1 MSDTLIQFGHSFQKK
16 IIVLLLF
23 NSRFLQTISDI
34 IEPDYF
40 DSGADKW
47 LVKAIKKYYE
57 TYKVGPTL
65 DALKIQ
71 IDEISADLLKRT
83 VVDNLR
89 EAFQLRESTDLN
101 FVEEK
106 IIEFCKNQ
114 NLKKAIMESVELLE
128 RQDYD
133 GIKTVVDM
141 AMKAGT
147 TKDLGHDYIEGLEE
161 RLTTSARD
169 TTPTGWD
176 IIDEIMS
183 GGLGKGELGV
193 LVAPAGVGKTWML
206 QRIAYHSLC
215 IGKTVLHYTLE
226 LNQAYVGLRYDTIFS
241 GIPTNEIKYHKEA
254 VRKALEKAKGKLLIK
269 YFPTRSASVQTIN
282 AHLKQ
287 VELSGMK
294 PDIVIVDY
302 ADIMR
307 DISGVK
313 ELRHQLGNI
322 YEDLRGLAGEMDIPI
337 WTASQANR
345 SALEEDV
352 IGAEKIAESYSK
364 VMTADFVVSLSR
376 KIEDKASNTA
386 RAHVIKNRFGIDGIT
401 YPCSM
406 NTHTGLIAV
415 HRPSSK
421 GGIDTS
427 RKMKS
432 SEDFLKQT
440 ARNAYKVLGPNVVF
454 GDEEKTSDKKL
465 TGFE

>member
-34 IEPDYF
+34 ILSEYF
-40 DSGADKW
+40 DSDADKW
-47 LVKAIKKYYE
+47 LVRSIKKYYE
-57 TYKVGPTL
+57 KYKVEPTL

-71 IDEISADLLKRT
+71 IDDISSEVLKKL
-83 VVDNLR
+83 VIDNLR
-89 EAFQLRESTDLN
+89 EVFQHREATDLE

-114 NLKKAIMESVELLE
+114 NLKRAIMDSVDMLE
-128 RQDYD
+128 RHDYD
-133 GIKTVVDM
+133 GIKTVIDV

-147 TKDLGHDYIEGLEE
+147 TKDLGHDYVVGLEE
-161 RLTTSARD
+161 RLTKSTRD
-169 TTPTGWD
+169 TIPTGWE

-193 LVAPAGVGKTWML
+193 LVAPAGIGKTWML
-206 QRIAYHSLC
+206 QRIAHHSLC
-215 IGKTVLHYTLE
+215 IGKNVLHYTLE
-226 LNQAYVGLRYDTIFS
+226 LNQSYIGLRYDTIFS
-241 GIPTNEIKYHKEA
+241 GIPTSEIKYQKEA
-254 VRKALEKAKGKLLIK
+254 VRKSIEKAKGNLLIK
-269 YFPTRSASVQTIN
+269 YFPTRSASVQTLS
-282 AHLKQ
+282 AHMKQ
-287 VELSGMK
+287 VELSGLK

-302 ADIMR
+302 ADIMK
-307 DISGVK
+307 DISGGI
-313 ELRHQLGNI
+313 ELRHRLGNI
-322 YEDLRGLAGEMDIPI
+322 YEDLRGLAGEMEIPI

-352 IGAEKIAESYSK
+352 IDASKVAEAYSK

-376 KIEDKASNTA
+376 KIEDKAANTA

-406 NTHTGLIAV
+406 NTHTGLINV

-421 GGIDTS
+421 MGVEAS
-427 RKMKS
+427 KKMRS
-432 SEDFLKQT
+432 SEDFMKQS
-440 ARNAYKVLGPNVVF
+440 ARNAYKVLVP
-454 GDEEKTSDKKL
+454 DKQKSSEEKTSDKNL
-465 TGFE
+465 DGFE